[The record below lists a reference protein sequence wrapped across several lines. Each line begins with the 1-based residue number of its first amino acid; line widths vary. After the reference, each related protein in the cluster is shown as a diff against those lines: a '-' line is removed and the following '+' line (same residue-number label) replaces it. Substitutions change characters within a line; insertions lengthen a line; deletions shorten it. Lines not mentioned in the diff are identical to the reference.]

1 MRFCSELIPAT
12 LIKRYKRFL
21 ADVRL
26 GDGSIT
32 TIHVANPGSM
42 MGLQA
47 PDSVTDRG
55 ARHLDELATVAKAG
69 ARALMLFVIQIPS
82 ATSFDLARDIDP
94 TYGAAFD
101 RARAVGVETLAY
113 VCRIDR
119 DGVTLAH
126 PVPI

>member
-47 PDSVTDRG
+47 PTPMGS
-55 ARHLDELATVAKAG
+55 
-69 ARALMLFVIQIPS
+69 
-82 ATSFDLARDIDP
+82 
-94 TYGAAFD
+94 
-101 RARAVGVETLAY
+101 
-113 VCRIDR
+113 
-119 DGVTLAH
+119 
-126 PVPI
+126 